1 MVPTA
6 LAITIA
12 EGKHFMSGSG
22 YDAPDAISLMH
33 FLIDGHHKIYAASQ
47 LNKPITLLSFL
58 YNYIGA
64 SIVYTHPHDP
74 DLQQRMFDLYY
85 KDNDKLSA

>member
-1 MVPTA
+1 
-6 LAITIA
+6 
-12 EGKHFMSGSG
+12 MSGSG
-22 YDAPDAISLMH
+22 YELPDAISVMH

-64 SIVYTHPHDP
+64 SITCTHQHDP
-74 DLQQRMFDLYY
+74 DLHQTMFDLYY
-85 KDNDKLSA
+85 KANDESK